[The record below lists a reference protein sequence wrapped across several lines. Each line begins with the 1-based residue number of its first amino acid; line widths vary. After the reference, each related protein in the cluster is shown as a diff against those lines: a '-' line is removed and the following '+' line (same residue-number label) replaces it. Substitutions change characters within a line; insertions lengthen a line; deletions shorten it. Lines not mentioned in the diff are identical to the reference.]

1 MGNKIMRFFMII
13 LTVLFLTSCAETAGE
28 SADSEL
34 SIAAAVS
41 LTESLNEL
49 KGIYEQE
56 HDIKLNFQFGS
67 SGTLARQIEQGSGAD
82 VFISSNVNWMEA
94 LEKKQQILSGTR
106 QDIVGNQL
114 VLVASEDTELT
125 YEDVIEIDPEKI
137 GQIAIGNP
145 ESVPAGEY
153 AKQTL
158 TELGLWNELENQLVL
173 AKDVRQ
179 VVTYVKSGN
188 VDAGF
193 IYKSDVVVAEGLE
206 VLATVE
212 TDLHDAII
220 YPGAVIAGTK
230 NKESSEEFLRF
241 LLTEE
246 AQEVFKSFGFEGAK

>member
-13 LTVLFLTSCAETAGE
+13 LSVLFLTSCAETAGE

-82 VFISSNVNWMEA
+82 VFISSNVNWMDE
-94 LEKKQQILSGTR
+94 LENKKLIVSGTR
-106 QDIVGNQL
+106 QNIVGNQL
-114 VLVASEDTELT
+114 VLVANEDTRLT
-125 YEDVIEIDPEKI
+125 YEDITKINPDEI
-137 GQIAIGNP
+137 GQLAIGNP

-153 AKQTL
+153 AKQAL
-158 TELGLWNELENQLVL
+158 TALGLWNVLENQLVL

-193 IYKSDVVVAEGLE
+193 MYESDVMVAEGLQ
-206 VLATVE
+206 VLVAVE
-212 TDLHDAII
+212 SELHDAII
-220 YPGAVIAGTK
+220 YPGAVIAET
-230 NKESSEEFLRF
+230 EHLEASEDFIRF

-246 AQEVFKSFGFEGAK
+246 AQEVFQSYGFKGAE